1 MLAGL
6 GGKENRE
13 GLRSYMLMVRWF
25 ALVPIEVGVD
35 PLKSNS
41 KGYVKPIYNDEGKRR
56 SRGSQI

>member
-1 MLAGL
+1 
-6 GGKENRE
+6 
-13 GLRSYMLMVRWF
+13 MLMVRWF